1 MGSVVETKLA
11 ESLAET
17 VTCKEQEE
25 KKAATLEK
33 ADDGQK
39 SKQEA
44 DQVKINLSKMD
55 AEIIPEEGSANKN
68 AKEVS
73 HKDTE
78 VKSNSEKQEVLAEKP
93 AEEKR
98 VEKVETAS
106 NKCANEEIK

>member
-17 VTCKEQEE
+17 DTCKEQEE

-55 AEIIPEEGSANKN
+55 AEIIIPEEGSADKN

-93 AEEKR
+93 AEKTGR
-98 VEKVETAS
+98 KS
-106 NKCANEEIK
+106 